1 MQRRLWYIK
10 NAALFSWLQEE
21 ELQRLASRSE
31 MVICKK
37 NTTFYFA
44 HEQSDS
50 IYLVKQGRV
59 KLTRTSAE
67 GREVILD
74 ILAPGEIFGELAV
87 TGEEIRTH
95 SAVAVDDV
103 MVCIIT
109 RQEFEDLLKRH
120 PEMALRVLK
129 LVGLRRREL
138 EMRLE
143 DLIYQPVANRLVL
156 TLLWQARR
164 HGTRQADGIISLPLS
179 QKDLAHL
186 VGASREAVADQI
198 AEFKK
203 AGLLETGYRSLRLTD
218 PKGLMHT
225 LTTELEFDISE
236 LLDTEP
242 SGS

>member
-1 MQRRLWYIK
+1 MQSRLWYIK
-10 NAALFSWLQEE
+10 NAALFSWLQED
-21 ELQRLASRSE
+21 ELQRLAKQSE
-31 MVICKK
+31 MVSCKK
-37 NTTFYFA
+37 DTTFYFA

-74 ILAPGEIFGELAV
+74 ILGPGEIFGELAV
-87 TGEEIRTH
+87 AGEEVRTH
-95 SAVAVDDV
+95 SATAVDNALL
-103 MVCIIT
+103 CIIT
-109 RQEFEDLLKRH
+109 RREFEDLLRRH

-129 LVGLRRREL
+129 MVGLRRREL

-143 DLIYQPVANRLVL
+143 DLIFQPVANRLVL

-164 HGTRQADGIISLPLS
+164 HGTRMADGSVSLPLS

-186 VGASREAVADQI
+186 VGASREAVATRI

-203 AGLLETGYRSLRLTD
+203 AGLIDTGFRTIILTNA
-218 PKGLMHT
+218 KELMKT
-225 LTTELEFDISE
+225 LTSE
-236 LLDTEP
+236 GNLNVPDLLDSESSP
-242 SGS
+242 L